1 MNRFAKYITIGLVF
15 AAQITYAQNFSGWGG
30 AYVQVG
36 SYLGENSTQ
45 PYVLDITGT
54 GPVNVSDWRLTVR
67 VTSVGK
73 DGNGNS
79 FPLDKLLLTPSTS
92 LITACP
98 SNASTVSQVGFVPN
112 MLLAFS
118 EQDLVMRPPGVKIY
132 NQDGCNGGLNTFYRY
147 QFGINWAVLG
157 GAYLGQLIAW
167 YKYDINVEFKLYA
180 NGILKNTIPI
190 RTQVELKD
198 PLTGS
203 PPVQN
208 SFSLTVG
215 AGAQNGILTL
225 QSRSDYENGK
235 SVTYNNGLT
244 VKTNANYQVTVNA
257 SPGTPYFSYQNNNI
271 DLDVLNVQLATTAS
285 GVTNLNPVTLST
297 GAQVI
302 AKGSSTNNNNQNFNV
317 TYSVNPAQKDK
328 LFYAFKD
335 KQQGE
340 TTYTTTLQ
348 YTILAQ

>member
-1 MNRFAKYITIGLVF
+1 MNRFAKYITIGF
-15 AAQITYAQNFSGWGG
+15 IFSAQITYSQNFSAWGG

-36 SYLGENSTQ
+36 SYSGENSTQ
-45 PYVLDITGT
+45 PYILDITGT
-54 GPVNVSDWRLTVR
+54 GPVNVSNWRLTVR

-73 DGNGNS
+73 DANGNS
-79 FPLDKLLLTPSTS
+79 FPVDKLLLTPSTS
-92 LITACP
+92 LIIACP

-112 MLLAFS
+112 MLLGFN
-118 EQDLVMRPPGVKIY
+118 EQDLVMQPPGVKIY

-167 YKYDINVEFKLYA
+167 HKYDINVEFKLYV
-180 NGILKNTIPI
+180 NGVLRTKIPMQ
-190 RTQVELKD
+190 TQVELRD

-208 SFSLTVG
+208 SFSLTVNG
-215 AGAQNGILTL
+215 GAQNGTLTL
-225 QSRSDYENGK
+225 QSRSDYENGA

-244 VKTNANYQVTVNA
+244 VKTNAAYQVTVNA

-271 DLDVLNVQLATTAS
+271 DLDVLNVKLTTAAS
-285 GVTNLNPVTLST
+285 SVTNLNTVTLST

-302 AKGSSTNNNNQNFNV
+302 AKGASTNNNNLSFDV
-317 TYSVNPAQKDK
+317 GYSINPAQKDK
-328 LFYAFKD
+328 LLYAFKD
-335 KQQGE
+335 KQQTE

>member
-1 MNRFAKYITIGLVF
+1 MNKLVHYITLGFIFG
-15 AAQITYAQNFSGWGG
+15 AQITFAQNFGAWGG

-36 SYLGENSTQ
+36 SYSGENSTQ
-45 PYVLDITGT
+45 PYTMDITGT

-67 VTSVGK
+67 VTSLGK
-73 DGNGNS
+73 DANGNS
-79 FPLDKLLLTPSTS
+79 FPIDKLMLTPNTS
-92 LITACP
+92 LIVACP

-112 MLLAFS
+112 LLLGFN
-118 EQDLVMRPPGVKIY
+118 EQDLVMQPPGVPIY
-132 NQDGCNGGLNTFYRY
+132 NQNGCGGGLNTFYRY

-167 YKYDINVEFKLYA
+167 HKYNINVEFKLYA

-190 RTQVELKD
+190 VTQVEIKS
-198 PLTGS
+198 PLSGS

-208 SFSLTVG
+208 SFSLTVNGG
-215 AGAQNGILTL
+215 ARNGTLTL
-225 QSRSDYENGK
+225 QSRSDYENGA

-244 VKTNANYQVTVNA
+244 VKTNAPYQVTVNA
-257 SPGTPYFSYQNNNI
+257 SAGTPHFSYGNNNI
-271 DLDVLNVQLATTAS
+271 DLDVLNVQLATAAS
-285 GVTNLNPVTLST
+285 GVSSLNLVTLST

-302 AKGSSTNNNNQNFNV
+302 AKGSSTSNNNLNFDV
-317 TYSVNPAQKDK
+317 GYSINLAQKDK
-328 LFYAFKD
+328 LLYAFKD
-335 KQQGE
+335 KQQTE